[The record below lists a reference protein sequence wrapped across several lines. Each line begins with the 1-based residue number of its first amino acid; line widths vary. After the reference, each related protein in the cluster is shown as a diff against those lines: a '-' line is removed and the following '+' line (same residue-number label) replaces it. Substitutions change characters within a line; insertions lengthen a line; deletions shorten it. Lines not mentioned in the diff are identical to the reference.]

1 MQAQGLQRRQWLASG
16 IAALTTCIA
25 ALTFGPARRA
35 WAQPAYPSKPL
46 RVIVP
51 FPAGVS
57 PDVVAR
63 QWAERL
69 ARLGGQPVVVENR
82 PGASSIIATQAAA
95 AAPADGHTLLWTVN
109 NTFSINPYVFRKLP
123 YKADDFTPVTQVLAV
138 PYVLLVA
145 ADAPWRTL
153 DDLLRDAKA
162 RPGALSYA
170 SGGIGTGLHV
180 VMARLLN
187 TAGASMLHVPYKDAF
202 MPDVMGRRVDVGVDA
217 STTAIGQ
224 IKGGRVRA
232 LAVTSA
238 QRLEMLP
245 EVATVGETFAG
256 FVGDSW
262 QGVFVPRDTPDAAV
276 QALAALSRRI
286 VDTADFRAVLRD
298 YGLPP
303 VGSTPAAFKAFLAED
318 ARGWAKV
325 VKDNLIAVD

>member
-1 MQAQGLQRRQWLASG
+1 MTHSNPAARRRLLLGAA
-16 IAALTTCIA
+16 AALLAPGA
-25 ALTFGPARRA
+25 AG
-35 WAQPAYPSKPL
+35 AQPAFPSKPV

-63 QWAERL
+63 QWAERF
-69 ARLGGQPVVVENR
+69 ARLSGQPVVVENK

-95 AAPADGHTLLWTVN
+95 AAPADGSTLLWTVN

-123 YKADDFTPVTQVLAV
+123 YKAEDFTPVTQVLAV
-138 PYVLLVA
+138 PYVLLVG

-162 RPGALSYA
+162 KPGALTYA

-187 TAGASMLHVPYKDAF
+187 TAGAHMTHIPYKDAF
-202 MPDVMGRRVDVGVDA
+202 MPDVIGRRVDVGVDA

-238 QRLEMLP
+238 RRLEMLP
-245 EVATVGETFAG
+245 EVPTVGESFPG
-256 FVGDSW
+256 FSGDSW
-262 QGVFVPRDTPDAAV
+262 QGIFVPRETPEATV
-276 QALAALSRRI
+276 QALAALSNRI
-286 VDTADFRAVLRD
+286 VESADFRALLRD

-303 VGSTPAAFKAFLAED
+303 VGSTPAVFKAFLAED

-325 VKDNLIAVD
+325 VKDNQITVD

>member
-1 MQAQGLQRRQWLASG
+1 MHPSLPPRRRGLLAGGMAVLMLGAANAVLAQSG
-16 IAALTTCIA
+16 
-25 ALTFGPARRA
+25 
-35 WAQPAYPSKPL
+35 YPSKPV

-63 QWAERL
+63 QWAERFGKL
-69 ARLGGQPVVVENR
+69 TGQAVIVENK

-95 AAPADGHTLLWTVN
+95 AAPADGYTLLWTVN

-123 YKADDFTPVTQVLAV
+123 YKAEDFTPVTQVLAV
-138 PYVLLVA
+138 PYVLLVG

-162 RPGALSYA
+162 KPGTLTYA

-187 TAGASMLHVPYKDAF
+187 TAGVSMLHVPYKDAF
-202 MPDVMGRRVDVGVDA
+202 MPDVIGRRIDVGVDA

-238 QRLEMLP
+238 RRLEMLP
-245 EVATVGETFAG
+245 DVPAVAESFPG

-262 QGVFVPRDTPDAAV
+262 QGIFVPRDTPEATV
-276 QALAALSRRI
+276 QALAALSNRI
-286 VDTADFRAVLRD
+286 VESADFRAVLRD

-325 VKDNLIAVD
+325 VKDNQIVVD

>member
-1 MQAQGLQRRQWLASG
+1 MVALMLGAANTAPAQS
-16 IAALTTCIA
+16 
-25 ALTFGPARRA
+25 
-35 WAQPAYPSKPL
+35 AYPNKPV

-57 PDVVAR
+57 PNVVAR
-63 QWAERL
+63 QWAERFGKL
-69 ARLGGQPVVVENR
+69 TGQPVVVENK

-95 AAPADGHTLLWTVN
+95 AAPADGTTLLWTVN

-123 YKADDFTPVTQVLAV
+123 YKAEDFTPVTQVLAV
-138 PYVLLVA
+138 PYVLLVG

-162 RPGALSYA
+162 KPGTLTYA

-187 TAGASMLHVPYKDAF
+187 TAGVSMLHVPYKDAF
-202 MPDVMGRRVDVGVDA
+202 MPDVIGRRIDVGVDA

-238 QRLEMLP
+238 RRLEMLP
-245 EVATVGETFAG
+245 EVPTVGETFAG

-262 QGVFVPRDTPDAAV
+262 QGIFVPRDTPEATV
-276 QALAALSRRI
+276 QALAALSNRI
-286 VDTADFRAVLRD
+286 VESADFRAVLRD

-325 VKDNLIAVD
+325 VKDSQIVVD

>member
-1 MQAQGLQRRQWLASG
+1 MHRKLFLRRRLLASG
-16 IAALTTCIA
+16 MTALMLGAANGAC
-25 ALTFGPARRA
+25 
-35 WAQPAYPSKPL
+35 AQPAYPSKPM

-69 ARLGGQPVVVENR
+69 ARLTGQTVIVENR

-95 AAPADGHTLLWTVN
+95 SAPADGHTLLWTVN

-123 YKADDFTPVTQVLAV
+123 YKAEDFTPVTQVLAV
-138 PYVLLVA
+138 PYVLLVG

-187 TAGASMLHVPYKDAF
+187 TAGAQMLHVPYKDPF

-232 LAVTSA
+232 LAVTSGK
-238 QRLEMLP
+238 RLELLP
-245 EVATVGETFAG
+245 EVPTVGETFAG

-262 QGVFVPRDTPDAAV
+262 QGVFVPRGTPDAAV
-276 QALAALSRRI
+276 QALAALSNRI
-286 VDTADFRAVLRD
+286 VESADFRAVLRD

-318 ARGWAKV
+318 ARGWAQV
-325 VKDNLIAVD
+325 VKDNQIVVD

>member
-1 MQAQGLQRRQWLASG
+1 MHRKLFLRRRLLASG
-16 IAALTTCIA
+16 MTALMLGAAN
-25 ALTFGPARRA
+25 GAR
-35 WAQPAYPSKPL
+35 AQPAYPSKPV

-69 ARLGGQPVVVENR
+69 AKMTGQTVLVENR

-123 YKADDFTPVTQVLAV
+123 YKAEDFAPVTQVLSV
-138 PYVLLVA
+138 PYVLLVG

-153 DDLLRDAKA
+153 DELLRDAKA
-162 RPGALSYA
+162 RPGALTYA

-202 MPDVMGRRVDVGVDA
+202 MADVMGRRIDVGVDA

-245 EVATVGETFAG
+245 AVPTVGETYAG
-256 FVGDSW
+256 FVADSW
-262 QGVFVPRDTPDAAV
+262 QGVFVPRDTPESVV
-276 QALAALSRRI
+276 QALAALSNRI
-286 VDTADFRAVLRD
+286 VEAADFRAVLRD

-303 VGSTPAAFKAFLAED
+303 VGSTAAAFKAFLADD
-318 ARGWAKV
+318 ARVWAKV
-325 VKDNLIAVD
+325 VKDNQIVVD

>member
-1 MQAQGLQRRQWLASG
+1 MTHDNMRRALVTALLVAPLAPAFAQG
-16 IAALTTCIA
+16 AAA
-25 ALTFGPARRA
+25 GWPA
-35 WAQPAYPSKPL
+35 KPIT
-46 RVIVP
+46 IVTP
-51 FPAGVS
+51 FPPGS
-57 PDVVAR
+57 GPDVVAR
-63 QWAERL
+63 ANADRL
-69 ARLGGQPVVVENR
+69 ARNIGQRVVVENK

-95 AAPADGHTLLWTVN
+95 AAPADGSTLLWTVN

-123 YKADDFTPVTQVLAV
+123 YKAEDFTPVTQVLAV
-138 PYVLLVA
+138 PYVLLVG

-162 RPGALSYA
+162 KPGALTYA

-187 TAGASMLHVPYKDAF
+187 TAGAHMTHIPYKDAF
-202 MPDVMGRRVDVGVDA
+202 MPDVIGRRVDVGVDA

-238 QRLEMLP
+238 KRLEMLP
-245 EVATVGETFAG
+245 EVPTVGESFPG
-256 FVGDSW
+256 FSGDSW
-262 QGVFVPRDTPDAAV
+262 QGIFVPRETPEATV
-276 QALAALSRRI
+276 QALAALSNRI
-286 VDTADFRAVLRD
+286 VESADFRALLRD

-325 VKDNLIAVD
+325 VKDNQITVD

>member
-1 MQAQGLQRRQWLASG
+1 MSFNISLPRRRLLLGSTATLLSPL
-16 IAALTTCIA
+16 LTH
-25 ALTFGPARRA
+25 
-35 WAQPAYPSKPL
+35 AQPAYPSKPV

-63 QWAERL
+63 QWAERFGKL
-69 ARLGGQPVVVENR
+69 TGQPVVVENK
-82 PGASSIIATQAAA
+82 PGASSIIATQASAV
-95 AAPADGHTLLWTVN
+95 APADGTSLLWTVN

-123 YKADDFTPVTQVLAV
+123 YKAEDFTPVTQVLAV
-138 PYVLLVA
+138 PYVLLVG

-162 RPGALSYA
+162 RPGTLTYA

-180 VMARLLN
+180 GMARLLN
-187 TAGASMLHVPYKDAF
+187 TAGVSMLHVPYKDAF
-202 MPDVMGRRVDVGVDA
+202 MPDVIGRRIDVGVDA

-238 QRLEMLP
+238 KRLEMLP
-245 EVATVGETFAG
+245 EVPAVAESFPG

-262 QGVFVPRDTPDAAV
+262 QGIFVPRDTPEATV
-276 QALAALSRRI
+276 QAIAALSNRI
-286 VDTADFRAVLRD
+286 VESAEFRAVLRD

-303 VGSTPAAFKAFLAED
+303 VGSTPAAFKVFLAED

-325 VKDNLIAVD
+325 VKDNQISVD

>member
-1 MQAQGLQRRQWLASG
+1 MNSRKSTARRYLLRGA
-16 IAALTTCIA
+16 AALLA
-25 ALTFGPARRA
+25 APTLAL
-35 WAQPAYPSKPL
+35 AQPAFPTKPV

-63 QWAERL
+63 QWAERFGKL
-69 ARLGGQPVVVENR
+69 TGQTVVVENK

-95 AAPADGHTLLWTVN
+95 TAPADGYTLLWTVN

-123 YKADDFTPVTQVLAV
+123 YKAEDFTPVTQVLAV
-138 PYVLLVA
+138 PYVLLVG

-153 DDLLRDAKA
+153 DELLRDAKA
-162 RPGALSYA
+162 RPGTLTYA

-187 TAGASMLHVPYKDAF
+187 TAGVSMLHVPYKDAF
-202 MPDVMGRRVDVGVDA
+202 MPDVIGRRIDVGVDA

-238 QRLEMLP
+238 KRLEMLP
-245 EVATVGETFAG
+245 EVPAVAESFPGFA
-256 FVGDSW
+256 GDSW
-262 QGVFVPRDTPDAAV
+262 QGIFVPRDTPEATV
-276 QALAALSRRI
+276 QALAALSNRI
-286 VDTADFRAVLRD
+286 VESADFRAVLRD

-303 VGSTPAAFKAFLAED
+303 VGSTPAAFKAFLSED

-325 VKDNLIAVD
+325 VKDNQIVVD

>member
-1 MQAQGLQRRQWLASG
+1 MTHSNPAARRRLLLGAA
-16 IAALTTCIA
+16 AALLAPGA
-25 ALTFGPARRA
+25 AR
-35 WAQPAYPSKPL
+35 AQPAFPSKPV

-63 QWAERL
+63 QWAERF
-69 ARLGGQPVVVENR
+69 ARLSGQPVVVENK

-95 AAPADGHTLLWTVN
+95 AAPADGSTLLWTVN

-123 YKADDFTPVTQVLAV
+123 YKAEDFTPVTQVLAV
-138 PYVLLVA
+138 PYVLLVG

-162 RPGALSYA
+162 KPGALTYA

-187 TAGASMLHVPYKDAF
+187 TAGAHMTHIPYKDAF
-202 MPDVMGRRVDVGVDA
+202 MPDVIGRRVDVGVDA

-238 QRLEMLP
+238 KRLEMLP
-245 EVATVGETFAG
+245 EVPTVGESFPG
-256 FVGDSW
+256 FSGDSW
-262 QGVFVPRDTPDAAV
+262 QGIFVPRETPEATV
-276 QALAALSRRI
+276 QALAALSNRI
-286 VDTADFRAVLRD
+286 VESADFRALLRD

-325 VKDNLIAVD
+325 VKDNQITVD

>member
-1 MQAQGLQRRQWLASG
+1 MSLEISTPRRRLLLAAAALMAPPLVAAQGS
-16 IAALTTCIA
+16 
-25 ALTFGPARRA
+25 FPN
-35 WAQPAYPSKPL
+35 KPV

-63 QWAERL
+63 QWAERFAKL
-69 ARLGGQPVVVENR
+69 TGQPVVVENK

-95 AAPADGHTLLWTVN
+95 AAPADGYTLLWTVN

-123 YKADDFTPVTQVLAV
+123 YKAEDFTPVTQVLAV
-138 PYVLLVA
+138 PYVLLVG

-162 RPGALSYA
+162 KPGTLTYA

-187 TAGASMLHVPYKDAF
+187 TAGVSMLHVPYKDAF
-202 MPDVMGRRVDVGVDA
+202 MPDVIGRRIDVGVDA

-238 QRLEMLP
+238 KRLEMLP
-245 EVATVGETFAG
+245 EVPAVAESFPG

-262 QGVFVPRDTPDAAV
+262 QGIFVPRDTPEATV
-276 QALAALSRRI
+276 QAIAALSNRI
-286 VDTADFRAVLRD
+286 VESADFRAVLRE

-325 VKDNLIAVD
+325 VKDNQIVVD

>member
-1 MQAQGLQRRQWLASG
+1 MHPNLFRRRLVLVSG
-16 IAALTTCIA
+16 MAALVLGAANA
-25 ALTFGPARRA
+25 AL
-35 WAQPAYPSKPL
+35 AQTAYPSKPI

-63 QWAERL
+63 LWAERL
-69 ARLGGQPVVVENR
+69 ARLTGQPVIVENR

-95 AAPADGHTLLWTVN
+95 AAPADGYTLLWTVN

-123 YKADDFTPVTQVLAV
+123 YKADDFAPVTQVLAV
-138 PYVLLVA
+138 PYVLLMG

-153 DDLLRDAKA
+153 DELLRDAKA
-162 RPGALSYA
+162 RPGALTYA

-202 MPDVMGRRVDVGVDA
+202 MPDVIGRRIDVGVDA

-238 QRLEMLP
+238 QRLDMLP
-245 EVATVGETFAG
+245 AVPTVGETFSG
-256 FVGDSW
+256 FAGDSW
-262 QGVFVPRDTPDAAV
+262 QGIFVPRDTPEAAV
-276 QALAALSRRI
+276 QALAALSNRI
-286 VDTADFRAVLRD
+286 VESADFRAVLRD

-303 VGSTPAAFKAFLAED
+303 VGSTPSAFKTFLADD

-325 VKDNLIAVD
+325 VKDNQIVVD